1 VRRLADSKKRSPASL
16 YRGAFLCFFHD
27 ESVSLSS
34 SFQFIFFPQKYIS
47 RGIFRFA
54 NHPQHPISENK
65 LELLSAL
72 VQRQLGRI
80 LE

>member
-1 VRRLADSKKRSPASL
+1 M
-16 YRGAFLCFFHD
+16 FFHD

-80 LE
+80 LD